1 MMTKIVAFFMTIVSF
16 FNILFAG
23 YIKHYHNNRI
33 FLDEYYTDRKNDRQ
47 KYDLVFPKKAKGNL
61 GLVLC
66 IHGGGWVQGSKDEYT
81 KSLFQV
87 SENKGVAAACMNY
100 RYVSENV
107 SYDDVLDDI
116 SSALASIKMKGAE
129 YGVNFDKVLLTG
141 ISAGGHLSLLYAYT
155 QKDVAPV
162 KPVCVVELCGPTDL
176 ENPFFYSVENRVG
189 ASVGVEYFRNIISN
203 GIGFDID
210 LDNFDTARA
219 AMKKYSP
226 VNYVDE
232 NTVPTVFGHGEID
245 NIVPYQNSLDL
256 NAKLDEFNVEHTFI
270 SFPNSN
276 HECEDKNSISA
287 IMKLFFEYI
296 DTYLKEKQL

>member
-1 MMTKIVAFFMTIVSF
+1 MLTKIGAFIIAIISF

-23 YIKHYHNNRI
+23 YIKHYPDNRI
-33 FLDEYYTDRKNDRQ
+33 FLNQYYTDKKDERQ
-47 KYDLVFPKKAKGNL
+47 KYDLVFPKNAKGDL

-81 KSLFQV
+81 ESLFQV
-87 SENKGVAAACMNY
+87 SEEKGVAAACINY
-100 RYVSENV
+100 RYASENV
-107 SYDDVLDDI
+107 NFDDILDDI
-116 SSALASIKMKGAE
+116 SSALGAIKAKGAE
-129 YGVNFDKVLLTG
+129 YGVNFDKVLLNG

-155 QKDVAPV
+155 RKVVSPIE
-162 KPVCVVELCGPTDL
+162 PVCVVELCGPTDF

-210 LDNFDTARA
+210 LDNFDAAREN
-219 AMKKYSP
+219 MKKYSP

-232 NTVPTVFGHGEID
+232 NTVPTVLGQGEID
-245 NIVPYQNSLDL
+245 DIVPYGNSVDL
-256 NAKLDEFNVEHTFI
+256 NAKLNEFNVEHTFI

-276 HECEDKNSISA
+276 HECEDKESMSA
-287 IMKLFFEYI
+287 VMKLFFEYI
-296 DTYLKEKQL
+296 DTYLK